1 MRAKIVRIIW
11 KNPNAT
17 TLSISKEINIA
28 SRNVQEHLRKLQ
40 EQGVI
45 RRIGPDKGGTEKNRT
60 IVFEGKKTPRR
71 QIELTRIIAMN
82 MISFFAGCG
91 GLETWDLSKQGSEWF
106 RLMSSNQVFTR
117 PMSLNRSLGRKR
129 YLFPDFVTQK
139 ICIL

>member
-1 MRAKIVRIIW
+1 M
-11 KNPNAT
+11 
-17 TLSISKEINIA
+17 
-28 SRNVQEHLRKLQ
+28 
-40 EQGVI
+40 
-45 RRIGPDKGGTEKNRT
+45 GPDKGGALGNNRT

-129 YLFPDFVTQK
+129 YLFYYFLLPFVFYK
-139 ICIL
+139 APRACF